1 MNIVD
6 GHNAGMFQ
14 VRGDAGFFNERKT
27 RAEERLQLLEKVY
40 ASFLLKFCLE
50 GCELDVPTEHL
61 KVVLFADKRDYLDFG
76 RVLKNPSL
84 SKASGFYAM
93 KENVAVFFDHG
104 TDEDYKT
111 LARLSKK
118 LQATKDQA
126 IKRRIRGIKEFARFA
141 NTLQLLIQVSR
152 ENSDIEWRAYMR
164 SLRTDLERVLDER

>member
-1 MNIVD
+1 
-6 GHNAGMFQ
+6 
-14 VRGDAGFFNERKT
+14 
-27 RAEERLQLLEKVY
+27 LQLLEKVY